1 MRQLKRARK
10 LAAIVGV
17 AAVLGGAVAARAA
30 SITLSLG
37 YVGPATVPAG
47 AVVTVEVRGDFD
59 TRLAAVSLTV
69 TASGY
74 ASATV
79 MERSASPTTP
89 GGLTYLSRTSQTPF
103 VSDLPHDLA
112 VAPLDEVL
120 LDMSFDSQ
128 PGGPSDGLAPG
139 GDVLVES
146 FQIGVEG
153 AGTVQVS
160 LAAGSAAHT
169 YLTAE
174 GPVAELFDSV
184 EIDPSAGSITLQ
196 VLPDG
201 DFDGDGDV
209 DLGDYEEFFACLN
222 GPNVTTPP
230 PGCSPEQFVQADLDG
245 DGDCDLADAAAF
257 ADRFTGP
264 Q

>member
-1 MRQLKRARK
+1 MQKTKWART
-10 LAAIVGV
+10 LAMIVSV
-17 AAVLGGAVAARAA
+17 VVLLGGAMAARAA
-30 SITLSLG
+30 SITLSLQYG
-37 YVGPATVPAG
+37 GPATVPAG
-47 AVVTVEVRGDFD
+47 SVVDVEVRGDFD
-59 TRLAAVSLTV
+59 TRLAAVRFAV
-69 TASGY
+69 TASGN

-89 GGLTYLSRTSQTPF
+89 GGLTYVSRTSQIPF

-112 VAPLDEVL
+112 GGPLDEVL

-128 PGGPSDGLAPG
+128 PGGPTDGLAPG
-139 GDVLVES
+139 AEVLVES
-146 FQIGVEG
+146 LQIGVEG
-153 AGTVQVS
+153 AGTVQLS
-160 LAAGSAAHT
+160 LTGASAAHT
-169 YLTAE
+169 YLAAE

-184 EIDPSAGSITLQ
+184 EIDPPAGSITLQ

-201 DFDGDGDV
+201 DFDDDDDV
-209 DLGDYEEFFACLN
+209 DLSDYEQFRGCLN
-222 GPNVTTPP
+222 GPNVTAPP
-230 PGCSPEQFVQADLDG
+230 PGCSPEQFIRADLDA

>member
-1 MRQLKRARK
+1 
-10 LAAIVGV
+10 
-17 AAVLGGAVAARAA
+17 VLGGAGAARAT
-30 SITLSLG
+30 SITLSLH
-37 YVGPATVPAG
+37 YDGPVTVPAG
-47 AVVTVEVRGDFD
+47 AVVVMEARGDFD
-59 TRLAAVSLTV
+59 TKLAAVGFTV
-69 TASGY
+69 VASGN

-79 MERSASPTTP
+79 MARSANPTTP
-89 GGLTYLSRTSQTPF
+89 GGLTYVSRTSQTPF

-128 PGGPSDGLAPG
+128 PGGPTDGIAPG
-139 GDVLVES
+139 GDVVVES
-146 FQIGVEG
+146 LQIGVEG
-153 AGTVQVS
+153 AGTVQLS
-160 LAAGSAAHT
+160 LAGASAAHT
-169 YLTAE
+169 YLASE

-184 EIDPSAGSITLQ
+184 QIDPSAGSITLR

-201 DFDGDGDV
+201 DFDDDGDV
-209 DLGDYEEFFACLN
+209 DLGDYGEFLACLN

-230 PGCSPEQFVQADLDG
+230 AGCSPEQFGRADFDG
-245 DGDCDLADAAAF
+245 DGDCDLADVAAF

>member
-1 MRQLKRARK
+1 MRQAKWARK
-10 LAAIVGV
+10 LAVIVGV
-17 AAVLGGAVAARAA
+17 AVALGGAVAARAA
-30 SITLSLG
+30 SITLSLEYG
-37 YVGPATVPAG
+37 GSATVPAG
-47 AVVTVEVRGDFD
+47 AVVAVEVRGDFD
-59 TRLAAVSLTV
+59 TRLAAVGFTV
-69 TASGY
+69 VASGN

-89 GGLTYLSRTSQTPF
+89 GGLTYVSKTSQAPF

-128 PGGPSDGLAPG
+128 PGGPTDGLAPG
-139 GDVLVES
+139 GGVLVDS
-146 FQIGVEG
+146 LQIGVDG
-153 AGTVQVS
+153 AGTVQLF
-160 LAAGSAAHT
+160 LAGASAAHT
-169 YLTAE
+169 YLAAE
-174 GPVAELFDSV
+174 GPAAELFDSV
-184 EIDPSAGSITLQ
+184 QIDPSAGSITLQ

-209 DLGDYEEFFACLN
+209 DLGDYEQFLACLN

-230 PGCSPEQFVQADLDG
+230 PSCSPEQFVRADLDG
-245 DGDCDLADAAAF
+245 DGDCDLADAASF